1 MNTGLEWGYA
11 FGETVLSPM
20 ALGLTLAMGVVL
32 LLVPRGRVAIPILI
46 VSFFITELQRIV
58 IGGLDF
64 TMIRILMLFALLRV
78 VLRHRSLRIG
88 MTSMDW
94 ALLAY
99 SVLSVLMYTLLLK
112 TTSAFVGQLG
122 FLFDTLPM
130 YFFLRLYLVEADD
143 VTALLRS
150 LSFIAAGIAA
160 VMVIE
165 YVFGRNL
172 FSVFGGVPEM
182 AVVRDGKIR
191 SQGSFQHPIL
201 AGTFG
206 ATLFPL
212 FAGLYGYDTSRKPAA
227 ALGMVSSLLIAVTCS
242 SSGPLVALLAG
253 IFALCLW
260 RLRDNVRLG
269 IAILV
274 FLLVLYSVAKNAPF
288 YRLITKFGMFGSSST
303 WHRYELIDNFVR
315 RISEWWLVGTRSTL
329 HWGWMMQDLANQYV
343 SIGVRGGIVTLLAF
357 VSVLVAGFARLG
369 SSLASPLARPR
380 DKFLVWA
387 VGCSL
392 FTHVVAFL
400 DVSYSGQMLLNLVT
414 LLCIIASL
422 SARLAGRPEHTLQ
435 PRARTQPSPL
445 PPSLDA
451 RLRHG

>member
-20 ALGLTLAMGVVL
+20 ALALTLTMGVVL

-46 VSFFITELQRIV
+46 VSFFITEMQRIV
-58 IGGLDF
+58 IAGLDF
-64 TMIRILMLFALLRV
+64 TMIRILMLFALLRL
-78 VLRHRSLRIG
+78 VLRHRSLRLE
-88 MTSMDW
+88 MTALDW
-94 ALLAY
+94 ALVAY
-99 SVLSVLMYTLLLK
+99 SVLSCLMYTLLLK
-112 TTSAFVGQLG
+112 TASAFVSQLG

-130 YFFLRLYLVEADD
+130 YFFLRVYLVEQDD
-143 VTALLRS
+143 VTAVLRS
-150 LSFIAAGIAA
+150 LSIIAAGIAA
-160 VMVIE
+160 AMVIE

-182 AVVRDGKIR
+182 AVVRDGKMR

-212 FAGLYGYDTSRKPAA
+212 FAGLYGYERSRRPAA
-227 ALGMVSSLLIAVTCS
+227 MLGMVSSLLIAVTCS

-260 RLRDNVRLG
+260 RLRDNLRLG
-269 IAILV
+269 MAFLA
-274 FLLVLYSVAKNAPF
+274 FLLILYSVAKNAPF

-357 VSVLVAGFARLG
+357 LSVLVAGFTRLG
-369 SSLASPLARPR
+369 SSLASPLAPGR
-380 DKFLVWA
+380 DKFLVWT

-392 FTHVVAFL
+392 FAHVVAFF

-414 LLCIIASL
+414 LLCIIGSL
-422 SARLAGRPEHTLQ
+422 STRLAGRSEHVPQ
-435 PRARTQPSPL
+435 GNPRPQAPSL
-445 PPSLDA
+445 PPRLHAPA
-451 RLRHG
+451 RQG